1 MRCRAVSLFGFAL
14 VMAVPAEAQQASRPY
29 TEGPVTDVQ
38 FIRVKPGHFDEYMT
52 FLAGPYKQLQ
62 EAQKKAGVIT
72 GWAVYSS
79 ANRDEDDW
87 NIALA
92 TTYKNMAALDN
103 LRDRVDP
110 IDRQVYGSTEK
121 SSEAMVKRSE
131 MRDIVGN
138 RLLREL
144 MIK

>member
-1 MRCRAVSLFGFAL
+1 MRCRAPNLVVLAL
-14 VMAVPAEAQQASRPY
+14 VLAVPATAQQASRPY

-38 FIRVKPGHFDEYMT
+38 YIRVKPGHFDEYMT
-52 FLAGPYKQLQ
+52 FLAGPYKQLM
-62 EAQKKAGVIT
+62 EGQKKAGVIT
-72 GWAVYSS
+72 AWAVYSS
-79 ANRDEDDW
+79 VNRDEDDW
-87 NIALA
+87 NIALT

-110 IDRQVYGSTEK
+110 IDKQVYGSMEK

-131 MRDIVGN
+131 MRDILGN

-144 MIK
+144 IIK

>member
-1 MRCRAVSLFGFAL
+1 MRYRAPYMIGFAL
-14 VMAVPAEAQQASRPY
+14 VLALPATAQQTSRPY
-29 TEGPVTDVQ
+29 AEGAVTDVQ
-38 FIRVKPGHFDEYMT
+38 YIRVKPGHMDEYMA
-52 FLAGPYKQLQ
+52 FLSGPFKQSQ
-62 EAQKKAGVIT
+62 ESQKKAGVIT

-79 ANRDEDDW
+79 PNRDEDDW

-110 IDRQVYGSTEK
+110 VDKQVYGSVDK
-121 SSEAMVKRSE
+121 SNEAMVKRSE

-138 RLLREL
+138 RLLREVI
-144 MIK
+144 IK

>member
-1 MRCRAVSLFGFAL
+1 MRCRAPYFVSFAL
-14 VMAVPAEAQQASRPY
+14 VLAVPATAQQASRPY

-38 FIRVKPGHFDEYMT
+38 YIRVKPGHFDEYMT
-52 FLAGPYKQLQ
+52 FLAGPYKQSM
-62 EAQKKAGVIT
+62 EGQKKAGVVT
-72 GWAVYSS
+72 AWAVYSS
-79 ANRDEDDW
+79 DNRDEDDW
-87 NIALA
+87 NIALT

-110 IDRQVYGSTEK
+110 IDKQVYGSMEK

-131 MRDIVGN
+131 MRYIVGN

-144 MIK
+144 IIK